1 MQKQHL
7 LAGATLVALLLLV
20 GLAVTW
26 TGNGGGEDL
35 VRADSASVPAALA
48 LQVETLEIA
57 TAGGIKTFQVEVA
70 RSSEQQAKGLMF
82 RTALADD
89 RGMLFPHKEPRE
101 LSMWMRNTYIPLD
114 MVFINADGTIHR
126 IEHQTEPLS
135 EKVIGSNGD
144 VSAVLELAG
153 GASERLG
160 IKPGDKVR
168 HSVFTHR

>member
-26 TGNGGGEDL
+26 TGNGGGDEL

-70 RSSEQQAKGLMF
+70 RTSEQQAKGLMF
-82 RTALADD
+82 RTALMDD
-89 RGMLFPHKEPRE
+89 HGMLFPHEEPRE

-114 MVFINADGTIHR
+114 MLFITADGTIHR

-135 EKVIGSNGD
+135 EKVIGSNGP

-160 IKPGDKVR
+160 IKAGDRVK
-168 HSVFTHR
+168 HGLFGK